1 MHGTLSHETQAPQ
14 GVVYLDYVEMKLAA
28 LNSWFEDRLFSIPD
42 GVSGLT
48 YRSLMPKFLRRGLKQ
63 YVDPRDTGDFSEY
76 EMLVR
81 NAFLLGMDVELIAK
95 KAAIRTEIVKLKNLR
110 QNFRDDP
117 LLKEFYSGGRDADIL
132 LSYIDQKI
140 QDLSKKKDDF
150 VVAENFYDL
159 QKNADVLAA
168 SIEHEKNMIFM
179 SLLQNYF

>member
-1 MHGTLSHETQAPQ
+1 
-14 GVVYLDYVEMKLAA
+14 
-28 LNSWFEDRLFSIPD
+28 
-42 GVSGLT
+42 
-48 YRSLMPKFLRRGLKQ
+48 
-63 YVDPRDTGDFSEY
+63 
-76 EMLVR
+76 
-81 NAFLLGMDVELIAK
+81 MDVELIAK